1 LQGEKELIPMVAY
14 QSQTNALMAY
24 KVQSGQGVP
33 ASGGGA
39 TQLRLADG
47 SAGLKMTKAVT
58 ESAEVRPDGMRSR
71 GRHGSQK
78 TTGAWNHQA
87 AVGSCEPII
96 EAIMRDTWSAAGLAV
111 TQASTLGGSAAA
123 TSVTTGAN
131 TIVAAAGS
139 WILQGLRV
147 NDVIVAGG
155 LPDAA
160 NNAKNLRIVGLT
172 ALTITTAETLTVN
185 ATPATTFTVTRKG
198 KKLIQY
204 SGGVLV
210 PRWYT
215 AEDYEGDIDGS
226 EVASDFVWTN
236 AKVSMGPNGILMLDP
251 GGLGTGQFQTLTG
264 ASAPL
269 FTSPTLNTATPLSVV
284 DATLRLGTTDLV
296 ELTAF
301 DVTMDIGGNAPD
313 TFGSGGQKYSPTV
326 FTGQMGVNISLTALR
341 KDLAYVANYIA
352 EDVLTLHCLAVEN
365 TAEPKNFL
373 AFSLTNFTFGSVDK
387 SALNRAAGPRTQTIQ
402 IPVGLVGKDETGGAY
417 DGTMIKWQGTGA

>member
-1 LQGEKELIPMVAY
+1 MAY
-14 QSQTNALMAY
+14 QSQSNALMAF
-24 KVQSGQGVP
+24 KVQSGQGVQ

-71 GRHGSQK
+71 GRHGTQK
-78 TTGAWNHQA
+78 TSGAWNYQA

-96 EAIMRDTWSAAGLAV
+96 ELIMRDTWSAADLTI
-111 TQASTLGGSAAA
+111 TQATTLGGSAAA

-147 NDVIVAGG
+147 NDVIVPAG

-160 NNAKNLRIVGLT
+160 NNGKNIRIVGLT
-172 ALTITTAETLTVN
+172 ALTITTAETLVVN
-185 ATPATTFTVTRKG
+185 AVPDASFSIVRKG

-204 SGGVLV
+204 SAGVLV
-210 PRWYT
+210 PRWHT

-226 EVASDFVWTN
+226 EVATDFVWTN

-251 GGLGTGQFQTLTG
+251 GGIGTGQFNTLTG
-264 ASAPL
+264 VNSPL
-269 FTSPTLNTATPLSVV
+269 FTSPALNTAVPLAVV
-284 DATLRLGTTDLV
+284 DATLRLGSTDLV
-296 ELTAF
+296 ELSAF
-301 DVTMDIGGNAPD
+301 DLTMDIGGNAPD
-313 TFGSGGQKYSPTV
+313 TFGSAAQKYSPTV
-326 FTGQMGVNISLTALR
+326 FTGQMGVNISMTALR

-352 EDVLTLHCLAVEN
+352 EDVLTLHVLATEN

-373 AFSLTNFTFGSVDK
+373 AFSLTNFTFGGVDK
-387 SALNRAAGPRTQTIQ
+387 SALNRAAGGRTQTIQ
-402 IPVGLVGKDETGGAY
+402 IPVGLVGKDEVGGAY
-417 DGTMIKWQGTGA
+417 DATMIKWQATGA